1 MKRKYMKEILLDVAS
16 MFVICSILYI
26 VRRIRA
32 CIKKQNEFKIPMRDY
47 GDGLNCILKT
57 GESENAEQHT
67 QVLQSNFKIP
77 MRDYGDDF
85 NYILETG
92 ESGNAGQKTQAQDV
106 SVKIQDKKWWSM
118 HSSLILCIVCTI
130 FSVFVLSYCSNC
142 RYKARIHNESVTHY
156 SDSLYQMRKDSIVS
170 DKLNYLSCGL
180 DSVNQ
185 TLKIINSNLKG
196 SINTKLNKK

>member
-1 MKRKYMKEILLDVAS
+1 MEKMKRKCMKEILLDVAS
-16 MFVICSILYI
+16 MLVICSILYI

-85 NYILETG
+85 NYILKTG
-92 ESGNAGQKTQAQDV
+92 ESGNAEQN
-106 SVKIQDKKWWSM
+106 VKIQDKKWWSM
-118 HSSLILCIVCTI
+118 HSSLILCIVCIIVCTI
-130 FSVFVLSYCSNC
+130 VFVLSYYSNC

-185 TLKIINSNLKG
+185 TLKIINSNLKR